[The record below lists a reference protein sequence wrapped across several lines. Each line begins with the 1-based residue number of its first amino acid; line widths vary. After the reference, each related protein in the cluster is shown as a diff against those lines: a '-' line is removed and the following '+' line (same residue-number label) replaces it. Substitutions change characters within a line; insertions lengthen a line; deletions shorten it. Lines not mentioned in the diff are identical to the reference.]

1 MAQTWRG
8 PAAGGRGYHEHV
20 VAVVHAAPPG
30 RDGQEGHTWLRLL
43 GPVEIVDGG
52 SGLRPRGPQLRLLLA
67 LLALSAGQVVPVGDL
82 VDALWDDRPPRSARA
97 SVQILLTR
105 LRKTLA
111 GVPECTIE
119 RYGDGYRMQ
128 IGPGLAGVDVYRFRS
143 LVRSVRQYP
152 GDEDAIAVLGQAL
165 TLWRGPALADVP
177 GTARVEAIRSGLA
190 EEHLSALEERFG
202 RLLAAG
208 RDAEAAADIPLML
221 AMHPLA
227 ERLAGMLMI
236 AWYRCGRRADA
247 LQVFRDLR
255 ARLADELGVEPGVEL
270 QRLHQRILSGDAA
283 MTVLDGFLRP
293 ARALES
299 PLANG
304 TADPAGV
311 KVPVLPR
318 QLPPALARFTGRRQE
333 LKSLTGRLDGETG
346 EGPLII
352 AISGPP
358 GVGKTA
364 LALQWAHQV
373 RQRFPDG
380 QLYVNLRG
388 FDASP
393 APVNP
398 AEAISGI
405 LESLGVGTSRIAP
418 WLDVLA
424 GLYRSVLA
432 DKRMLIVLD
441 NARDEAQVRPLL
453 PGSPACVVLITSRS
467 EFSGLVAAQGAHPLV
482 LDVPTVTEARRLLAD
497 RLGAGRV
504 AAEAGAVTELI
515 SLCGRLPL
523 ALAIAAARA
532 ATRPALPLASIAQ
545 GPAGVRHRLDS
556 LDTGGDAGDIR
567 AVFSWSYRLL
577 SERAARMFRLLGAH
591 PGPDIPVAAAASL
604 AAVSVP
610 AARAALAELVGA
622 SLAQEQAIGRFT
634 LHDLLRVYA
643 AELGDEDERRAA
655 LRRVL
660 DYYLHTAHA
669 AVGLVYPADRP
680 IAITPSAAGAAPE
693 RLDNPAG
700 ALAWLQAEYQ
710 ALQAATA
717 AAVHSG
723 FDAHAWQL
731 PAVLSEHLA
740 RRGHYLEWA
749 RLQQTALAAA
759 TRIDDVAA
767 QASALH
773 SLGDA
778 LIHLGSWPDARR
790 HLANAM
796 RLYLKLGDPAGQ
808 AGCHRSTARLF
819 EAQGDATRALFH
831 ARRALRIYR
840 TAGDRTGQAAALNGV
855 GWYYA
860 VLGNNQRALSYCG
873 RALELYRVAG
883 NRSGEGATLDSLGY
897 CHQQSG
903 QHGQAEAFYQQA
915 LGAYADLSDRSCR
928 AHTLIHLAE
937 THQATGDQA
946 TARSLW
952 RQALAILDELH
963 HDDADAVRAKLREA
977 DRRDLSQAGQ
987 GVPLCPIAGSK
998 PLGPRASSRSG
1009 CR

>member
-1 MAQTWRG
+1 M
-8 PAAGGRGYHEHV
+8 
-20 VAVVHAAPPG
+20 AVVHAAPPG
-30 RDGQEGHTWLRLL
+30 RDGQEGRIWLRLL
-43 GPVEIVDGG
+43 GPVEVADGG

-111 GVPECTIE
+111 GVPEVTIQ
-119 RYGDGYRMQ
+119 RYGDGYSMQ
-128 IGPGLAGVDVYRFRS
+128 VGPGLAGVDVYRFRS
-143 LVRSVRQYP
+143 LVRSARERP

-236 AWYRCGRRADA
+236 AWHGSGRRADA
-247 LQVFRDLR
+247 LQVFRELR
-255 ARLADELGVEPGVEL
+255 GRLAHELGVEPGAEL
-270 QRLHQRILSGDAA
+270 QRLHQRILRGDPAPA
-283 MTVLDGFLRP
+283 VLDGFVRP
-293 ARALES
+293 AREPES
-299 PLANG
+299 PPANG
-304 TADPAGV
+304 TAGQAGV
-311 KVPVLPR
+311 RVPAVPVLPR
-318 QLPPALARFTGRRQE
+318 QLPPALARFTGRRHE
-333 LKSLTGRLDGETG
+333 LRSLTGRLDQETG
-346 EGPLII
+346 EGPLIL

-393 APVNP
+393 APVTP

-405 LESLGVGTSRIAP
+405 LESLGVGASRITP
-418 WLDVLA
+418 RLEVLA
-424 GLYRSVLA
+424 GLYRSLLA

-441 NARDEAQVRPLL
+441 NARDGAQVWPLL
-453 PGSPACVVLITSRS
+453 PGSPACVVLITSRN
-467 EFSGLVAAQGAHPLV
+467 ELSGLVAAQGAYPLV
-482 LDVPTVTEARRLLAD
+482 LDVPTVADARSLLAD

-504 AAEAGAVTELI
+504 AAEADAVAELI

-532 ATRPALPLASIAQ
+532 ASRPALPLASIAR
-545 GPAGVRHRLDS
+545 GRGGVRHRLDG
-556 LDTGGDAGDIR
+556 LAGGSDAADIR

-577 SERAARMFRLLGAH
+577 SERAARMFRLMGAH

-610 AARAALAELVGA
+610 SARDALAELVGA
-622 SLAQEQAIGRFT
+622 SLAQEQAPGRFT

-643 AELGDEDERRAA
+643 ADLSDEDERHGA

-669 AVGLVYPADRP
+669 AVGLVYPAAGP
-680 IAITPSAAGAAPE
+680 IAITPAADGAAPE
-693 RLDNPAG
+693 RLGNPAE
-700 ALAWLQAEYQ
+700 ALAWLQAEHDG
-710 ALQAATA
+710 LQAATA
-717 AAVHSG
+717 AAAHRG
-723 FDAHAWQL
+723 FDAYAWQL
-731 PAVLSEHLA
+731 PAVLREHLA
-740 RRGHYLEWA
+740 HRGHYLEWV
-749 RLQQTALAAA
+749 RLQETALAAA
-759 TRIDDVAA
+759 ARMDDLAA
-767 QASALH
+767 QASAFR

-778 LIHLGSWPDARR
+778 LIHLGSWPEVRR
-790 HLANAM
+790 HLADAM
-796 RLYLKLGDPAGQ
+796 KLYLELGDPAGQ
-808 AGCHRSTARLF
+808 AGCHCSTARLF
-819 EAQGDATRALFH
+819 EAQGDTTRALFH
-831 ARRALRIYR
+831 ARRALRMYR
-840 TAGDRTGQAAALNGV
+840 RAGDRTGQAAALNGV

-860 VLGNNQRALSYCG
+860 LLGHDQRALTYCG
-873 RALELYRVAG
+873 RALELYREAG
-883 NRSGEGATLDSLGY
+883 NRSGEAATLDSLGY
-897 CHQQSG
+897 CHHLSG
-903 QHGQAEAFYQQA
+903 HHGQAEALYQQA
-915 LGAYADLSDRSCR
+915 LCAYADLGDRPCR

-937 THQATGDQA
+937 THQATGNQA

-952 RQALAILDELH
+952 RQALTILDELH
-963 HDDADAVRAKLREA
+963 HRDADAVRAKLRDA
-977 DRRDLSQAGQ
+977 
-987 GVPLCPIAGSK
+987 
-998 PLGPRASSRSG
+998 
-1009 CR
+1009 

>member
-1 MAQTWRG
+1 
-8 PAAGGRGYHEHV
+8 V
-20 VAVVHAAPPG
+20 VAVVHTAPPE
-30 RDGQEGHTWLRLL
+30 RDGEEGRIWLRLL

-52 SGLRPRGPQLRLLLA
+52 SGLRPRGPQSRLLLA

-82 VDALWDDRPPRSARA
+82 VDALWDDRPPPSARA

-111 GVPECTIE
+111 GVPECAIE

-128 IGPGLAGVDVYRFRS
+128 VGPDLAGVDLYRFRS

-208 RDAEAAADIPLML
+208 RQAEAAADIPLTL

-247 LQVFRDLR
+247 LRVFRDLR
-255 ARLADELGVEPGVEL
+255 GRLANELGVEPGAEL
-270 QRLHQRILSGDAA
+270 QRLHQRILCGDAA
-283 MTVLDGFLRP
+283 LTVLDGFVGP
-293 ARALES
+293 AGALES
-299 PLANG
+299 ALANG
-304 TADPAGV
+304 TVRPAVVGLPAI
-311 KVPVLPR
+311 PVLPR

-333 LKSLTGRLDGETG
+333 LKSLSGRLDEETG
-346 EGPLII
+346 EGPLIL

-393 APVNP
+393 APVTP
-398 AEAISGI
+398 AEAISRI
-405 LESLGVGTSRIAP
+405 LESLGVGTSGIAP
-418 WLDVLA
+418 WLEVLV

-432 DKRMLIVLD
+432 EKRLLIVLD

-453 PGSPACVVLITSRS
+453 PGSPACVVLITSRN

-482 LDVPTVTEARRLLAD
+482 LDVPTVPEARRMLAD

-504 AAEAGAVTELI
+504 AAEADAVAELI

-532 ATRPALPLASIAQ
+532 ATRPALPLASIAP
-545 GPAGVRHRLDS
+545 GPGGVRHRLDG
-556 LDTGGDAGDIR
+556 LDAGGDGADIR

-591 PGPDIPVAAAASL
+591 PGADIPVAAAASL
-604 AAVSVP
+604 AAVSGP
-610 AARAALAELVGA
+610 AARAALAELVRA
-622 SLAQEQAIGRFT
+622 SLAQEQAPGRFT

-643 AELGDEDERRAA
+643 AELGDEDERSAA

-660 DYYLHTAHA
+660 DYYLHTARA
-669 AVGLVYPADRP
+669 AVGLVYPAGRP
-680 IAITPSAAGAAPE
+680 IAITPPAAGAAPE
-693 RLDNPAG
+693 RFDRPAE
-700 ALAWLQAEYQ
+700 ALAWLQAEHQ
-710 ALQAATA
+710 TLQAATA
-717 AAVHSG
+717 AAAHSG
-723 FDAHAWQL
+723 FDTHAWQL
-731 PAVLSEHLA
+731 PAVLGEHLA

-749 RLQQTALAAA
+749 RLSQTALAAA
-759 TRIDDVAA
+759 SRIDDVAA
-767 QASALH
+767 QASAFH
-773 SLGDA
+773 GLGDA
-778 LIHLGSWPDARR
+778 LIHLGSWPDVRR

-796 RLYLKLGDPAGQ
+796 NLYLKLGDPAGQ
-808 AGCHRSTARLF
+808 ALCHRSTARMF
-819 EAQGDATRALFH
+819 EAQGETTRALFH
-831 ARRALRIYR
+831 ARRALRMYR

-860 VLGNNQRALSYCG
+860 LLGNNQRALSYCG
-873 RALELYRVAG
+873 RALELYREVG

-897 CHQQSG
+897 CHHQSG
-903 QHGQAEAFYQQA
+903 HHGQAEAFYQQA

-937 THQATGDQA
+937 TREATGDQA

-963 HDDADAVRAKLREA
+963 HHDADAVRAKLHDA
-977 DRRDLSQAGQ
+977 
-987 GVPLCPIAGSK
+987 
-998 PLGPRASSRSG
+998 
-1009 CR
+1009 

>member
-8 PAAGGRGYHEHV
+8 PVAEGPGYDGPV
-20 VAVVHAAPPG
+20 VAVVQAVPPP
-30 RDGQEGHTWLRLL
+30 RDEQEGRVWLRLL
-43 GPVEIVDGG
+43 GPVEIADGG
-52 SGLRPRGPQLRLLLA
+52 SGLRPRGPQSRLLLA

-97 SVQILLTR
+97 SIQVLLAR

-111 GVPECTIE
+111 GVPECAIE
-119 RYGDGYRMQ
+119 RYGDGYRMR

-143 LVRSVRQYP
+143 LVRSVGHHP
-152 GDEDAIAVLGQAL
+152 ADEDAIAVLGQAL

-221 AMHPLA
+221 ATHPLA

-255 ARLADELGVEPGVEL
+255 GRLADELGVEPGAEL
-270 QRLHQRILSGDAA
+270 QRLHQRILSGD
-283 MTVLDGFLRP
+283 P
-293 ARALES
+293 ALEAAS
-299 PLANG
+299 ANG

-311 KVPVLPR
+311 RVPAAAVLPR
-318 QLPPALARFTGRRQE
+318 QLPPALARFTGRRHE
-333 LKSLTGRLDGETG
+333 LESLTGWLDQATG
-346 EGPLII
+346 QGPPIL

-393 APVNP
+393 APVTP
-398 AEAISGI
+398 VEAITGI
-405 LESLGVGTSRIAP
+405 LESLGVGASRITP
-418 WLDVLA
+418 RLEVLA
-424 GLYRSVLA
+424 GLYRSLLA
-432 DKRMLIVLD
+432 EKRMLVVLD
-441 NARDEAQVRPLL
+441 NARDEAQVWPLL
-453 PGSPACVVLITSRS
+453 PGSPACVVLITSRN
-467 EFSGLVAAQGAHPLV
+467 EFGGLAAAQGAHPLV
-482 LDVPTVTEARRLLAD
+482 LDVPAVAEARRLLAD

-504 AAEAGAVTELI
+504 AAESAAVTELI

-532 ATRPALPLASIAQ
+532 ATRPALPLASIAR
-545 GPAGVRHRLDS
+545 GPGGVRNRLDG
-556 LDTGGDAGDIR
+556 LDAGHDGADIR

-591 PGPDIPVAAAASL
+591 PGADIPVAAAASL

-610 AARAALAELVGA
+610 SAHDALAELVRA
-622 SLAQEQAIGRFT
+622 SLAQEQAPGRFT
-634 LHDLLRVYA
+634 LHDLLRAYA
-643 AELGDEDERRAA
+643 ADLSDEHERCGA

-669 AVGLVYPADRP
+669 AVALVYPAAIP
-680 IAITPSAAGAAPE
+680 IAITPMAAGAASE
-693 RLDNPAG
+693 RLDDPAE
-700 ALAWLQAEYQ
+700 ALAWLQAEYR

-717 AAVHSG
+717 AAAHSG
-723 FDAHAWQL
+723 FDAHACQL
-731 PAVLSEHLA
+731 PAVLREHLA
-740 RRGHYLEWA
+740 HLGYYLDWA
-749 RLQQTALAAA
+749 RLQETALAAA
-759 TRIDDVAA
+759 TRMDDLAA
-767 QASALH
+767 QASALR
-773 SLGDA
+773 SRGDA
-778 LIHLGSWPDARR
+778 LIHLGSWPEASR
-790 HLANAM
+790 HLADAM
-796 RLYLKLGDPAGQ
+796 NLYLKLGDHAGQ
-808 AGCHRSTARLF
+808 AGCHRSKARLS
-819 EAQGDATRALFH
+819 EAQGDTTRALFH
-831 ARRALRIYR
+831 ARRALLMYR
-840 TAGDRTGQAAALNGV
+840 AAGDRTGQAAALNGV

-860 VLGNNQRALSYCG
+860 LLGHNQRALTYCG
-873 RALELYRVAG
+873 RALELYREAG
-883 NRSGEGATLDSLGY
+883 NRSGQAATLDSLGY
-897 CHQQSG
+897 CHHVSG
-903 QHGQAEAFYQQA
+903 HHGQAEAFYQQA
-915 LGAYADLSDRSCR
+915 LGAYADLGDRPCR
-928 AHTLIHLAE
+928 AQTLIHLAE
-937 THQATGDQA
+937 THQATGDHA
-946 TARSLW
+946 AARRLW

-963 HDDADAVRAKLREA
+963 HHDAGAVRAKLRDA
-977 DRRDLSQAGQ
+977 
-987 GVPLCPIAGSK
+987 
-998 PLGPRASSRSG
+998 
-1009 CR
+1009 